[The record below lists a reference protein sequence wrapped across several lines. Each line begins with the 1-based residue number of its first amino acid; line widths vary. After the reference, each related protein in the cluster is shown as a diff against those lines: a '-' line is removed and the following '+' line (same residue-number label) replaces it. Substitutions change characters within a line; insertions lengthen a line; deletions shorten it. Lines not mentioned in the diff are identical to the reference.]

1 MRGDRKMDDAK
12 GGVRCIGNT
21 TCTET
26 ETERMYRRLD
36 TGKHAGEASER
47 NVMGNV
53 HRITAR
59 QKRTKLNANGG
70 WGSHYCSKHEV
81 GNFRGRR
88 GGRVAKKTGTER
100 IPGKQNNKE

>member
-21 TCTET
+21 TC
-26 ETERMYRRLD
+26 TERMYRRLD

-59 QKRTKLNANGG
+59 TEKKRKLNANGG
-70 WGSHYCSKHEV
+70 WG
-81 GNFRGRR
+81 
-88 GGRVAKKTGTER
+88 R
-100 IPGKQNNKE
+100 IIAANTR